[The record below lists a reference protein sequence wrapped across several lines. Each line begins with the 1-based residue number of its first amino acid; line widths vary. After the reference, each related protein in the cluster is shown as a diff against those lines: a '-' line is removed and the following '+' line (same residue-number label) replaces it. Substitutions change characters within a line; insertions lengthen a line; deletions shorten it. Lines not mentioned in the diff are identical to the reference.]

1 ARRRAVQ
8 RSGGNLAQDAAATAD
23 PEEER
28 RILADLK
35 RRDDY
40 DSSRATSPLRPAE
53 DAVIVDSSDMGF
65 EDVVR
70 KIASL
75 SPALLARAN
84 A

>member
-1 ARRRAVQ
+1 MQ
-8 RSGGNLAQDAAATAD
+8 RSGGNLAQDAAAAAD

-40 DSSRATSPLRPAE
+40 DSSRATSPLRPAD
-53 DAVIVDSSDMGF
+53 DAVIIDSSEMGF